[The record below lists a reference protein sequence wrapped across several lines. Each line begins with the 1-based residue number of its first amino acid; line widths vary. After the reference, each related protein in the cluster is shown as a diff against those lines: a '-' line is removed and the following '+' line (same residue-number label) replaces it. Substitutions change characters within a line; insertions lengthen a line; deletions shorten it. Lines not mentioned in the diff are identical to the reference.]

1 LVICPSLRFDGSN
14 ALLRRPPL
22 LITTNYDND
31 SYNAHIKKAKALNAT
46 VKIIKT
52 KRIMTDIDTVE
63 DVINLIKFYSIN
75 KDSINKAVVFL
86 KAKTK
91 NI

>member
-1 LVICPSLRFDGSN
+1 
-14 ALLRRPPL
+14 
-22 LITTNYDND
+22 
-31 SYNAHIKKAKALNAT
+31 
-46 VKIIKT
+46 
-52 KRIMTDIDTVE
+52 MTDIDTVE